1 MAKNKNIKRQD
12 YGLFRVA
19 TAIPTVKVADVEYNL
34 KQHIQLLKE
43 AHEEGVQLLVF
54 PELSI
59 TGYTCADLFHHRPLL
74 HAANQAIMHLAEAAR
89 GIDMAVIVGAPIAYG
104 NKFILPASEFLP
116 QLLREMRHHP
126 CGISCHMRIFVL
138 EEGDD
143 HLAELRIFCLPA
155 IVLYGTYRLQFLEF
169 LPH

>member
-1 MAKNKNIKRQD
+1 MHEFREILALLEREFHAKGLDAWSFFGHTHVFETEIKEICAKV
-12 YGLFRVA
+12 LFGY
-19 TAIPTVKVADVEYNL
+19 TLEFNDVEE
-34 KQHIQLLKE
+34 QTAQ
-43 AHEEGVQLLVF
+43 
-54 PELSI
+54 SW
-59 TGYTCADLFHHRPLL
+59 
-74 HAANQAIMHLAEAAR
+74 
-89 GIDMAVIVGAPIAYG
+89 IVVGTHYDV

-143 HLAELRIFCLPA
+143 HLAELRIFCLSA
-155 IVLYGTYRLQFLEF
+155 IVFYGTYRLQFLEF